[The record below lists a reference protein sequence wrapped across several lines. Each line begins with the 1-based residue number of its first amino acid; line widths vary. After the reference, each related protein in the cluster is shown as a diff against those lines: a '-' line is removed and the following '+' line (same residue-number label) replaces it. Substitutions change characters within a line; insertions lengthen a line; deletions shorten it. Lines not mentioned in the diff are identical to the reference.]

1 MSECDPTNDRL
12 VDDIRLGKT
21 QAWSELIERYQ
32 GRLLNFAAARL
43 PQRADAED
51 IVQEALIA
59 FIKGLD
65 SFRDA
70 ATLETYLFTI
80 LRNKICDRYRG
91 RWSRSVC
98 LIQDVYGGGHDGD
111 DADVLE
117 RMPAPG
123 PAASWYVHRS
133 EQRQLQQGLL
143 AEALRKLLKQFKK
156 SLKFRNLK
164 MVELLFYCRI
174 PAAHAATLLEL
185 KDTTVRAF
193 KYQCLKRL
201 RENVGKADASPEIF
215 SADFENILT
224 ETWESHRLS
233 CPKRSTL
240 RTFLSEAIEP
250 GWFDYVDFHLTTVGC
265 HFCRANLKDLRRQD
279 THDAQQFIRKRIMA
293 STIGFLT
300 GS

>member
-1 MSECDPTNDRL
+1 MTESDRTNDRL

-21 QAWSELIERYQ
+21 HAWSELIERYQ

-51 IVQEALIA
+51 IVQEALIS
-59 FIKGLD
+59 FIRGLN
-65 SFRDA
+65 SFRNADR
-70 ATLETYLFTI
+70 LETYLFTI
-80 LRNKICDRYRG
+80 LRNKIFDRYRS
-91 RWSRSVC
+91 RRSRSIC
-98 LIQDVYGGGHDGD
+98 LIQDVYGRGQDGD
-111 DADVLE
+111 NADLFE

-123 PAASWYVHRS
+123 PAASWYVHRD
-133 EQRQLQQGLL
+133 EQRQLQQEVL
-143 AEALRKLLKQFKK
+143 AQAMRELLKRFKK

-164 MVELLFYCRI
+164 IVELLFYCKI
-174 PAAHAATLLEL
+174 SVVHAAALLEL
-185 KDTTVRAF
+185 KKSTVRSF
-193 KYQCLKRL
+193 KHQCLKRL
-201 RENVGKADASPEIF
+201 REHVAKADASPEIF

-224 ETWESHRLS
+224 EIWESHRLS

-240 RTFLSEAIEP
+240 RTFLAEALEP

-265 HFCRANLKDLRRQD
+265 HFCRANLKDLKRQENND
-279 THDAQQFIRKRIMA
+279 EQQLIARRIMA